1 MGLTWILGTRWW
13 LQLEQPR
20 ESAQL
25 VVSSLW
31 HSWSDHSGK
40 TGVVFFLLPA
50 DFCLDLSLFNLEI
63 PLASSMRSSHSFCL
77 PGPFKFTIHHAV
89 VNFTLL
95 YATYASDRQTN
106 EQLSYN
112 CILIVAQWGISDNT
126 LGAGLVKDNLFLSL
140 NSCVLLRD
148 FLFLL

>member
-13 LQLEQPR
+13 LQLEQP
-20 ESAQL
+20 
-25 VVSSLW
+25 SSLW

-40 TGVVFFLLPA
+40 TGVVSFLLPA
-50 DFCLDLSLFNLEI
+50 DFCLDLLLFNFKI

-77 PGPFKFTIHHAV
+77 PGPFKFIIHRAV
-89 VNFTLL
+89 VNFTLW
-95 YATYASDRQTN
+95 YTTCASDRQTN

-112 CILIVAQWGISDNT
+112 HILIVVQWGISDNT
-126 LGAGLVKDNLFLSL
+126 FGAGLVKDNLFLSL